1 MINFLQIT
9 AEGAI
14 WVVLSMLL
22 LLVSK
27 YIYGFRMPFNT
38 DEELKKS
45 NLSFSVALS
54 GYLLG
59 IVLILIAAFMGPS
72 KGFVTDLSSFTQYSL
87 LGIVLL
93 NVSRWVSDKLILDR
107 FDDIK
112 EIIEDKNVGTG
123 AVHFGSHIASALIVA
138 GAIHGEGGG
147 IISAITFFALG
158 QIALILFTKLYDVIT
173 PYDIHAEIESDNAAV
188 GIAFGGNL
196 IALGIILINGM
207 AGNFINWQHDLISFG
222 INALVAFAYLPLVRI
237 IIGKLIIPG
246 VKLNESLQNDR
257 DVAVGFIEMVM
268 AVSFA
273 LILAFMLF

>member
-9 AEGAI
+9 AEGAV

-45 NLSFSVALS
+45 NLAFSVALS

-147 IISAITFFALG
+147 IISAIAFFALG

-188 GIAFGGNL
+188 GVSFGGNL

-257 DVAVGFIEMVM
+257 DVAVGFIEMAM